1 MNEFSAETTVQRLHI
16 KKCGGGE
23 DCWALHNYDQPA
35 LLREERQR
43 PSLEQH
49 QGVHREDGAG
59 GGGEGEDV
67 PGDHGGL
74 SHLLGTPLSC
84 HTRQLEL
91 GVEGR
96 QEVNVS

>member
-1 MNEFSAETTVQRLHI
+1 MNEFSVETTVQRLHI
-16 KKCGGGE
+16 KECGGGE

-43 PSLEQH
+43 PSFEQH
-49 QGVHREDGAG
+49 QGVHCEDGAG
-59 GGGEGEDV
+59 GSGEGENV

-74 SHLLGTPLSC
+74 SHLLGTPLPR
-84 HTRQLEL
+84 HPRQLEL